1 VSEHRHE
8 AAMPLLTTYAPPAA
22 DLDRL
27 GRTALAVGGA
37 GALATAGFALA
48 NPGRFFQAYLVGYVW
63 VLGLALGSFGLMTIH
78 HLSRGGWGLMIRRI
92 LEAATR
98 TLPML
103 ALAFAPI
110 PLGMKVLYPWA
121 SSHGHGHGHAS
132 AFRDAYLTPTGFIA
146 RAAVCFIIW
155 SAFSLM
161 LSRMSLKQDRTG
173 ELRLGKRM
181 QSVAAAA
188 VVAHV
193 IAMTACAVDWL
204 MSLTPHWASTIYGFY
219 VLVGQIVAALAFV
232 IVMSVFLAGRAPLA
246 GRFRTEH
253 FHDYGKL
260 LLAFV
265 MIWAYFSVSQFLI
278 IWSGNL
284 PEETSWYMSR
294 MHGGWKW
301 FSLALVILHFVLPF
315 VLLLSRNLKRDG
327 ARLAQVAGMMLIVRW
342 LDLYWL
348 VAPAFSERAN
358 VHPLDVTAALALGG
372 LWLFLFTRELKTR
385 SLLPDREPALKEA
398 LGHG

>member
-1 VSEHRHE
+1 
-8 AAMPLLTTYAPPAA
+8 MPLLTTYAPPAA

-27 GRTALAVGGA
+27 GRAALAVGGA

-48 NPGRFFQAYLVGYVW
+48 NPARFFQAYLVAYVW
-63 VLGLALGSFGLMTIH
+63 VLGLAVGSFGLMSIH

-98 TLPML
+98 TIPLL

-110 PLGMKVLYPWA
+110 PLGMKTLYPWA
-121 SSHGHGHGHAS
+121 GAHAHAHG
-132 AFRDAYLTPTGFIA
+132 FRAAYLTPNGFVA
-146 RAAVCFIIW
+146 RAAICFAIW
-155 SAFSLM
+155 SVLSLA
-161 LSRMSLKQDRTG
+161 LSKMSLKQDKTG
-173 ELRLGKRM
+173 ELRLAKRM
-181 QSVAAAA
+181 QSLSAAA
-188 VVAHV
+188 VILHV
-193 IAMTACAVDWL
+193 LAMTSCAIDWL
-204 MSLTPHWASTIYGFY
+204 MSLTPHWSSTIYGFY
-219 VLVGQIVAALAFV
+219 LIVGQIVSALAFV
-232 IVMSVFLAGRAPLA
+232 IVVSVFLAGRAPLA

-260 LLAFV
+260 LLAFI

-294 MHGGWKW
+294 MSGGWKW
-301 FSLALVILHFVLPF
+301 FSLGLVVLHFVLPF
-315 VLLLSRNLKRDG
+315 VLLLSRSLKRDG
-327 ARLAQVAGMMLIVRW
+327 ARLARVAGMMMLVRW
-342 LDLYWL
+342 LDLHWL
-348 VAPAFSERAN
+348 VAPAFSEHAN
-358 VHPLDVTAALALGG
+358 IHPLDVTSALALGG
-372 LWLFLFTRELKTR
+372 VWFFLFTRELKTR

>member
-1 VSEHRHE
+1 
-8 AAMPLLTTYAPPAA
+8 MPLLTTYAPPAA

-27 GRTALAVGGA
+27 GRAALAVGGA

-48 NPGRFFQAYLVGYVW
+48 NPARFFQAYLVAYVW
-63 VLGLALGSFGLMTIH
+63 VLGLAVGSFGLMSIH

-98 TLPML
+98 TIPLL

-110 PLGMKVLYPWA
+110 PLGMKTLYPWA
-121 SSHGHGHGHAS
+121 GAHAHAHG
-132 AFRDAYLTPTGFIA
+132 FRAAYLTPNGFVA
-146 RAAVCFIIW
+146 RAAICFAIW
-155 SAFSLM
+155 SVLSLA
-161 LSRMSLKQDRTG
+161 LSKMSLKQDKTG
-173 ELRLGKRM
+173 ELRLAKRM
-181 QSVAAAA
+181 QSLSAAA
-188 VVAHV
+188 VILHV
-193 IAMTACAVDWL
+193 LAMTSCAIDWL
-204 MSLTPHWASTIYGFY
+204 MSLTPHWSSTIYGFY
-219 VLVGQIVAALAFV
+219 LIVGQIVAALAFV
-232 IVMSVFLAGRAPLA
+232 IVVSVFLAGRAPLA

-260 LLAFV
+260 LLAFI

-294 MHGGWKW
+294 MSGGWKW
-301 FSLALVILHFVLPF
+301 FSLGLVVLHFVLPF
-315 VLLLSRNLKRDG
+315 VLLLSRSLKRDG
-327 ARLAQVAGMMLIVRW
+327 ARLARVAGMMMLVRW
-342 LDLYWL
+342 LDLHWL
-348 VAPAFSERAN
+348 VAPAFSEHAN
-358 VHPLDVTAALALGG
+358 IHPLDVTSALALGG
-372 LWLFLFTRELKTR
+372 VWFFLFTRELKTR

>member
-1 VSEHRHE
+1 
-8 AAMPLLTTYAPPAA
+8 MPLLTTYAPPAA

-48 NPGRFFQAYLVGYVW
+48 NPARFFQAYLVAYVW
-63 VLGLALGSFGLMTIH
+63 VLGLALGSFGLMSIH
-78 HLSRGGWGLMIRRI
+78 HLSSGAWGLMIRRI

-98 TLPML
+98 TIPLL

-110 PLGMKVLYPWA
+110 ALGMKTLYPWA
-121 SSHGHGHGHAS
+121 RPNAHATG
-132 AFRDAYLTPTGFIA
+132 FRAAYLTPNGFVA
-146 RAAVCFIIW
+146 RAAICFVIW
-155 SAFSLM
+155 SLFSVV
-161 LSRMSLKQDRTG
+161 LSRMSLEQDKTG
-173 ELRLGKRM
+173 ELRIRKRM
-181 QSVAAAA
+181 QSISAGAIVL
-188 VVAHV
+188 HV
-193 IAMTACAVDWL
+193 LAMTSCAIDWM
-204 MSLTPHWASTIYGFY
+204 MSLTPHWSSTIYGFY
-219 VLVGQIVAALAFV
+219 LIVGQIVAALAFV
-232 IVMSVFLAGRAPLA
+232 IVVSVFLAGRAPLA
-246 GRFRTEH
+246 GRFRTVH

-260 LLAFV
+260 LLAFI

-284 PEETSWYMSR
+284 PEETTWYMSR
-294 MHGGWKW
+294 MNGGWKW
-301 FSLALVILHFVLPF
+301 FSLVLVLLHFVLPF

-327 ARLAQVAGMMLIVRW
+327 ARLARVAGMMMVVRW

-348 VAPAFSERAN
+348 VAPAFSEHAN
-358 VHPLDVTAALALGG
+358 IHPLDVTAALALGG
-372 LWLFLFTRELKTR
+372 IWFFLFTRELKSR

>member
-8 AAMPLLTTYAPPAA
+8 AAMPLLSTYAPPAA
-22 DLDRL
+22 DLDRI
-27 GRTALAVGGA
+27 GRTALVIGGA

-48 NPGRFFQAYLVGYVW
+48 NPPRFFQAYLVAYVW
-63 VLGLALGSFGLMTIH
+63 VLGLALGSLGVMSIH

-98 TLPML
+98 TIPFL

-110 PLGMKVLYPWA
+110 PLGMKSLYPWA
-121 SSHGHGHGHAS
+121 SAHAHGHATG
-132 AFRDAYLTPTGFIA
+132 FRAAYLTPSGFIA
-146 RAAVCFIIW
+146 RAAICFVIW
-155 SAFSLM
+155 SAFALV
-161 LSRMSLKQDRTG
+161 LSRMSLKQDKTG

-181 QSVAAAA
+181 QRIAAAA
-188 VVAHV
+188 VMLHV
-193 IAMTACAVDWL
+193 LAMTSCAVDWL
-204 MSLTPHWASTIYGFY
+204 MSLTPHWSSTIYGFY
-219 VLVGQIVAALAFV
+219 LIVGQIVAALAFV
-232 IVMSVFLAGRAPLA
+232 IVVSVFLAGRAPLA

-260 LLAFV
+260 LLAFI

-294 MHGGWKW
+294 TNGGWKW
-301 FSLALVILHFVLPF
+301 FSLALVFLHFVLPF

-327 ARLAQVAGMMLIVRW
+327 GRLARVAGMIIVVRW
-342 LDLYWL
+342 LDLHWL
-348 VAPAFSERAN
+348 VAPAFSAQAN
-358 VHPLDVTAALALGG
+358 IHPLDVTCALALGG
-372 LWLFLFTRELKTR
+372 IWFFLFTRELKTR

>member
-1 VSEHRHE
+1 
-8 AAMPLLTTYAPPAA
+8 MPLLSTYAPPTA

-27 GRTALAVGGA
+27 GRSALAVGA
-37 GALATAGFALA
+37 AAALATAGFALG
-48 NPGRFFQAYLVGYVW
+48 NPARFFQAYLVAYVW
-63 VLGLALGSFGLMTIH
+63 VLGLALGSFGVMSIH

-98 TLPML
+98 TIPLL

-110 PLGMKVLYPWA
+110 PLGMKKLYPWA
-121 SSHGHGHGHAS
+121 DSHAHGHG
-132 AFRDAYLTPTGFIA
+132 FRAAYLTPTGFIA
-146 RAAVCFIIW
+146 RAALCFVIW
-155 SAFSLM
+155 SALSLV
-161 LSRMSLKQDRTG
+161 LSKLSLRQDKTG
-173 ELRLGKRM
+173 ELRLSKRM
-181 QSVAAAA
+181 QRVAAIA
-188 VVAHV
+188 VVLHV
-193 IAMTACAVDWL
+193 LAMTSCGIDWL
-204 MSLTPHWASTIYGFY
+204 MSLTPHWSSTIYGFY
-219 VLVGQIVAALAFV
+219 LIVGQIVAALAFV
-232 IVMSVFLAGRAPLA
+232 IVVSVFLAGRAPLA

-260 LLAFV
+260 LLAFI

-294 MHGGWKW
+294 TNGGWKW
-301 FSLALVILHFVLPF
+301 FSLALVLLHFVLPF

-327 ARLAQVAGMMLIVRW
+327 ARLAQVAGMMIVVRW
-342 LDLYWL
+342 LDLQWL
-348 VAPAFSERAN
+348 VAPAFTAQASIHA
-358 VHPLDVTAALALGG
+358 LDVTTALALGG
-372 LWLFLFTRELKTR
+372 IWFFLFIRELKTR

>member
-1 VSEHRHE
+1 MNQHHHE

-27 GRTALAVGGA
+27 GRAALAVGGA

-48 NPGRFFQAYLVGYVW
+48 NPARFFQAYLVAYVW
-63 VLGLALGSFGLMTIH
+63 VLGLAVGSFGLMSIH

-98 TLPML
+98 TIPLL

-110 PLGMKVLYPWA
+110 PLGMKTLYPWA
-121 SSHGHGHGHAS
+121 GAHAHAHG
-132 AFRDAYLTPTGFIA
+132 FRAAYLTPNGFVA
-146 RAAVCFIIW
+146 RAAICFAIW
-155 SAFSLM
+155 SVLSLA
-161 LSRMSLKQDRTG
+161 LSKMSLKQDKTG
-173 ELRLGKRM
+173 ELRLAKRM
-181 QSVAAAA
+181 QSLSAAA
-188 VVAHV
+188 VILHV
-193 IAMTACAVDWL
+193 LAMTSCAIDWL
-204 MSLTPHWASTIYGFY
+204 MSLTPHWSSTIYGFY
-219 VLVGQIVAALAFV
+219 LIVGQIVSALAFV
-232 IVMSVFLAGRAPLA
+232 IVVSVFLAGRAPLA

-260 LLAFV
+260 LLAFI

-294 MHGGWKW
+294 MSGGWKW
-301 FSLALVILHFVLPF
+301 FSLGLVVLHFVLPF
-315 VLLLSRNLKRDG
+315 VLLLSRSLKRDG
-327 ARLAQVAGMMLIVRW
+327 ARLARVAGMMMLVRW
-342 LDLYWL
+342 LDLHWL
-348 VAPAFSERAN
+348 VAPAFSEHAN
-358 VHPLDVTAALALGG
+358 IHPLDVTSALALGG
-372 LWLFLFTRELKTR
+372 VWFFLFTRELKTR

>member
-1 VSEHRHE
+1 VNQHHHE

-27 GRTALAVGGA
+27 GRAALAVGGA

-48 NPGRFFQAYLVGYVW
+48 NPARFFQAYLVAYVW
-63 VLGLALGSFGLMTIH
+63 VLGLAVGSFGLMSIH

-98 TLPML
+98 TIPLL

-110 PLGMKVLYPWA
+110 PLGMKTLYPWA
-121 SSHGHGHGHAS
+121 GAHAHAHG
-132 AFRDAYLTPTGFIA
+132 FRAAYLTPNGFVA
-146 RAAVCFIIW
+146 RAAICFAIW
-155 SAFSLM
+155 SVLSLA
-161 LSRMSLKQDRTG
+161 LSKMSLKQDKTG
-173 ELRLGKRM
+173 ELRLAKRM
-181 QSVAAAA
+181 QSLSAAA
-188 VVAHV
+188 VILHV
-193 IAMTACAVDWL
+193 LAMTSCAIDWL
-204 MSLTPHWASTIYGFY
+204 MSLTPHWSSTIYGFY
-219 VLVGQIVAALAFV
+219 LIVGQIVSALAFV
-232 IVMSVFLAGRAPLA
+232 IVVSVFLAGRAPLA

-260 LLAFV
+260 LLAFI

-294 MHGGWKW
+294 MSGGWKW
-301 FSLALVILHFVLPF
+301 FSLGLVVLHFVLPF
-315 VLLLSRNLKRDG
+315 VLLLSRSLKRDG
-327 ARLAQVAGMMLIVRW
+327 ARLARVAGMMMLVRW
-342 LDLYWL
+342 LDLHWL
-348 VAPAFSERAN
+348 VAPAFSEHAN
-358 VHPLDVTAALALGG
+358 IHPLDVTSALALGG
-372 LWLFLFTRELKTR
+372 VWFFLFTRELKTR

>member
-1 VSEHRHE
+1 VSEHSHD
-8 AAMPLLTTYAPPAA
+8 AAMPLLSTYAPPAA

-27 GRTALAVGGA
+27 GRTALVVGGA
-37 GALATAGFALA
+37 GAIATAGFGLV
-48 NPGRFFQAYLVGYVW
+48 NPARFFQAYLVAYVW
-63 VLGLALGSFGLMTIH
+63 VLGLALGSLAVMCIH

-98 TLPML
+98 TIPLL

-110 PLGMKVLYPWA
+110 PIGMKKLYPWA
-121 SSHGHGHGHAS
+121 SSHGHGHGHG
-132 AFRDAYLTPTGFIA
+132 FRAAYLTPNGFVA
-146 RAAVCFIIW
+146 RAALCFVIW
-155 SAFSLM
+155 SAISLL
-161 LSRMSLKQDRTG
+161 LSRMSLRQDKTG
-173 ELRLGKRM
+173 ELRLSRRM
-181 QSVAAAA
+181 QRIAAAA
-188 VVAHV
+188 VILHV
-193 IAMTACAVDWL
+193 LAMTSCGIDWL
-204 MSLTPHWASTIYGFY
+204 MSLTPHWSSTIYGFY
-219 VLVGQIVAALAFV
+219 LIVGQIVAALAFV
-232 IVMSVFLAGRAPLA
+232 ILLSVFLAGRAPLA

-260 LLAFV
+260 LLAFI

-294 MHGGWKW
+294 MNGGWRW

-327 ARLAQVAGMMLIVRW
+327 TRLAWVAAMMIVVRW
-342 LDLYWL
+342 IDLQWL
-348 VAPAFSERAN
+348 VAPAFSAN
-358 VHPLDVTAALALGG
+358 VSIHPLDVTTATALAG
-372 LWLFLFTRELKTR
+372 LWFFLFTRELKTR